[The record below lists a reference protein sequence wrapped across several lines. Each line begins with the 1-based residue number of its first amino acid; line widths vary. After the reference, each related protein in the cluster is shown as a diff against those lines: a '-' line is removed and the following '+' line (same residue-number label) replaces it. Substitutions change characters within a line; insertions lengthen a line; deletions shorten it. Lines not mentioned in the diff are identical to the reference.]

1 MIILT
6 HFILILLNFPF
17 GQYKFWLSVPSDLW
31 NMNFFVMKDQKSEII
46 RNHKV
51 FFKNSKNE
59 ISLFRLLSHLW
70 NLSESSLTFHIHV
83 GVDTYHKDFL
93 WGHYFPTFW
102 FFQHFESPLNYWI
115 FVFPENGSPQ
125 THSCKLQ
132 SYSHHRWPPLFKSFF
147 QWTLAIIWLLYFCR
161 WFYCHKKAVFFKK
174 IISRRKKRQ
183 MSHEL

>member
-1 MIILT
+1 MNPLRSRSIIHDNLT
-6 HFILILLNFPF
+6 HFILILLNFSF
-17 GQYKFWLSVPSDLW
+17 GQYKFRLSMPSDLW

-59 ISLFRLLSHLW
+59 ISLFGLLSHLW
-70 NLSESSLTFHIHV
+70 NLSESSLTFHISV

-161 WFYCHKKAVFFKK
+161 WFYCHKKAVFF
-174 IISRRKKRQ
+174 
-183 MSHEL
+183 